1 MASADRTLPIARP
14 RAAHRASRFAWSRV
28 GFYLLVALIAI
39 SVAAPLLWILKISI
53 VETRELSASPPTFL
67 PHTFTLVHYEKVLG
81 DPLFLRSLLNSL
93 IIAGLTTLIALGFG
107 ALAAY
112 PLARLEFRGRGLVMT
127 GILAIAFFPMV
138 AIIAPLFVQFRSL
151 GLLDSYVAVI
161 ATDTV
166 FVLPLC
172 IWILVTFFRQLP
184 RDLEG
189 AARIDGAST
198 LQAFRLIILP
208 LAAPGVFTAAIL
220 TFITTWNEY
229 LFANTFLFD
238 NHKWPVTVLIPNYAA
253 NQFTPDYAAQAAA
266 ALIVTAPI
274 LFLVL
279 LLQRRIV
286 SGLTAGA
293 LSG

>member
-1 MASADRTLPIARP
+1 M
-14 RAAHRASRFAWSRV
+14 SRGRLGRIGV
-28 GFYLLVALIAI
+28 YLLVAGIVI
-39 SVAAPLLWILKISI
+39 SVVAPLLWIFKISI
-53 VETRELSASPPTFL
+53 VETRELAASPPTIL
-67 PHTFTLVHYEKVLG
+67 PETFTLAHYEKIFN

-93 IIAGLTTLIALGFG
+93 IIAGSTTVIALGLG
-107 ALAAY
+107 SLAAY
-112 PLARLEFRGRGLVMT
+112 PLARLEFRFRGLVMT
-127 GILAIAFFPMV
+127 GIVGIAFFPMV
-138 AIIAPLFVQFRSL
+138 AIIAPLFVEFRNL
-151 GLLDSYVAVI
+151 GLLDSYAAVI

-166 FVLPLC
+166 FVLPLS
-172 IWILVTFFRQLP
+172 IWILTAFFRQLP
-184 RDLEG
+184 RDLEH

-198 LQAFRLIILP
+198 LQTFRLIILP

-229 LFANTFLFD
+229 LFANTFIFD
-238 NHKWPVTVLIPNYAA
+238 NEKWPVTVLIPNYAA

-266 ALIVTAPI
+266 ALVVTAPI
-274 LFLVL
+274 LIMVL